1 MAALKKVAINGIGVK
16 RGALGH
22 KLVQSVAIVLHGRT
36 ENNGGGI
43 RAV

>member
-22 KLVQSVAIVLHGRT
+22 ELVQSVAIVLHRRA
-36 ENNGGGI
+36 ENNSDGI
-43 RAV
+43 GAV